1 MTIKLFKN
9 GTLVGTYSNWNQ
21 AIMSNGSK
29 SGKNATA
36 SKNWLINQGF
46 TVEVDGVVVEKDSQ
60 VEGGSRKPA
69 SQHSIVE
76 RVIKL
81 VSVVDKDA
89 LAKAEQERTQLFMA
103 TKTSAD
109 FEKNSK
115 RIQELNKLI
124 EELSNPTPNRET
136 VIAKFSELY
145 DAYIEEA
152 QKTEEEA
159 ETEEA

>member
-1 MTIKLFKN
+1 MIIKLFRD
-9 GTLVGTYSNWNQ
+9 GALVGTYENWNQ
-21 AIMSNGSK
+21 ATSSNGSK
-29 SGKNATA
+29 SGKNANA

-46 TVEVDGVVVEKDSQ
+46 TVEVDGVIVEKDST
-60 VEGGSRKPA
+60 VSGGARKPA

-89 LAKAEQERTQLFMA
+89 LKAAEQERTELFLA

-109 FEKNSK
+109 FEKNAK
-115 RIQELNKLI
+115 RIQELNEKI
-124 EELSNPTPNRET
+124 EALANPTPSRET
-136 VIAKFSELY
+136 VIAKFTELY
-145 DAYIEEA
+145 DAYISELEN
-152 QKTEEEA
+152 EEA

>member
-1 MTIKLFKN
+1 MIIKLFKN
-9 GTLVGTYSNWNQ
+9 GIEVGTYENWNQ
-21 AIMSNGSK
+21 ATSANGSK
-29 SGKNATA
+29 SGKNANA

-46 TVEVDGVVVEKDSQ
+46 VVEVDGVIVEKDST
-60 VEGGSRKPA
+60 VSGGTRKA
-69 SQHSIVE
+69 TSQHSIVE

-124 EELSNPTPNRET
+124 EELSNPTASRDA
-136 VIAKFSELY
+136 VLSKFAELY
-145 DAYIEEA
+145 DAYIEA
-152 QKTEEEA
+152 QKTEDQTVEEEA
-159 ETEEA
+159 